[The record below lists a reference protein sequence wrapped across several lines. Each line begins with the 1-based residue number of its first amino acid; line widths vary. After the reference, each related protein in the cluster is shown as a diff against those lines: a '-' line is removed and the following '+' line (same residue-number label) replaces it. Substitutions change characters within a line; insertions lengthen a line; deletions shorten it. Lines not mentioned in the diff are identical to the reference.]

1 LSRQLDTTFFSA
13 VFLLEATPRISFRQ
27 WNFEGISI
35 QRHGISVEAALNGPE
50 NLTSSHCRI
59 TAQISHCAM
68 SALRYSNKA
77 VVTMIAK
84 LQAIPRSLPNLSHPQ
99 PSHRFLISSRN
110 RHHHELN
117 RLLVSG
123 KIHCV
128 AMENDAPPRLKEWR
142 HSAEP

>member
-1 LSRQLDTTFFSA
+1 
-13 VFLLEATPRISFRQ
+13 
-27 WNFEGISI
+27 
-35 QRHGISVEAALNGPE
+35 
-50 NLTSSHCRI
+50 
-59 TAQISHCAM
+59 M
-68 SALRYSNKA
+68 SALRYNNKA

-110 RHHHELN
+110 RQQIRGLN

>member
-27 WNFEGISI
+27 WNFEDISI

-99 PSHRFLISSRN
+99 PSHRFLISSSNRQQSRVKSTPGIWKNSLCRN
-110 RHHHELN
+110 
-117 RLLVSG
+117 G
-123 KIHCV
+123 K
-128 AMENDAPPRLKEWR
+128 
-142 HSAEP
+142 